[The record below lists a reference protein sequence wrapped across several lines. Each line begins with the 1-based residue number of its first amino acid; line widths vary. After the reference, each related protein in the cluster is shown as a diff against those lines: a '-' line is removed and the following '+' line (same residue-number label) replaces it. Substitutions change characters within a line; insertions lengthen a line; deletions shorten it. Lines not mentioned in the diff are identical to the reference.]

1 MMRFETISEIL
12 SEILSGWLAAL
23 TASPVWVWSAPALL
37 LGFLVDLAVGDPQ
50 GWPHLVRLFGRLIA
64 GLEQRLYPRENK
76 RRAGAV
82 LVVVVV
88 LAAGLVPA
96 ILLMLAWRLSPWVYL
111 GLETLLCWQ
120 CLAVKSLR
128 VESLRVYT
136 ALAAGDLPEARKALS
151 WIVGRDTDK
160 LDEAGVTRAA
170 VETVAENASDGVGA
184 PLFWLLVGGG
194 VLGCVYKAINTMD
207 SMLGYRNERY
217 QDFGR
222 FAAKLDDAANF
233 LPSRLCAGTM
243 VLSSALCGLDVRGAF
258 RIWRRDRHN
267 HASPNSAQTEA
278 VMAGAL
284 GVRLAGPAWYF
295 GCLHQKPFIGDDTRP
310 IQPGDILLAHRL
322 LYGTASLSLLAALFI
337 RGCLCA
343 AL

>member
-1 MMRFETISEIL
+1 MTGFAGTALDIL
-12 SEILSGWLAAL
+12 GAGNGNAAL
-23 TASPVWVWSAPALL
+23 FLAWATLALL
-37 LGFLVDLAVGDPQ
+37 LGFLLDLLVGDPQ

-64 GLEQRLYPRENK
+64 GLERRLYPWENK

-82 LVVVVV
+82 LVLVVV
-88 LAAGLVPA
+88 LTAGLVPA
-96 ILLMLAWRLSPWVYL
+96 ALLTLAWSLSPWVYL

-136 ALAAGDLPEARKALS
+136 ALAAGDLPGARKALS
-151 WIVGRDTDK
+151 WIVGRDTDP

-184 PLFWLLVGGG
+184 PLFWLMLGGS

-207 SMLGYRNERY
+207 SMLGYRNDRY
-217 QDFGR
+217 RDFGR
-222 FAAKLDDAANF
+222 CAARLDDAANF
-233 LPSRLCAGTM
+233 LPARLCAGGM
-243 VLSSALCGLDVRGAF
+243 LVASVLCGLDGRGAF
-258 RIWRRDRHN
+258 RIWRRDRRK

-284 GVRLAGPAWYF
+284 GVRLAGPAQYF
-295 GCLHQKPFIGDDTRP
+295 GCLHSKPYIGDDTRP

-322 LYGTASLSLLAALFI
+322 LYAAAVLSLLAVLLV
-337 RGCLCA
+337 RGCVCA

>member
-1 MMRFETISEIL
+1 MMQFETIAD
-12 SEILSGWLAAL
+12 GLAAL
-23 TASPVWVWSAPALL
+23 TAAPFPVWSALALL
-37 LGFLVDLAVGDPQ
+37 LGFLLDLVVGDPQ
-50 GWPHLVRLFGRLIA
+50 GWPHLVRLFGRLIT
-64 GLEQRLYPRENK
+64 GLERRLYPQENK

-88 LAAGLVPA
+88 LVAGFVPA
-96 ILLMLAWRLSPWVYL
+96 VLLTLAWWWSPWVYL
-111 GLETLLCWQ
+111 ALETLLCWQ

-184 PLFWLLVGGG
+184 PLFWLFWGGS

-217 QDFGR
+217 CDFGR
-222 FAAKLDDAANF
+222 WAAKLDDAANF
-233 LPSRLCAGTM
+233 LPARLCAGAM
-243 VLSSALCGLDVRGAF
+243 IVSGALCGLDARGAF
-258 RIWRRDRHN
+258 RIWRRDRRN

-284 GVRLAGPAWYF
+284 GVRLAGPARYF
-295 GCLHQKPFIGDDTRP
+295 GCLHQKPYIGDDTRP

-322 LYGTASLSLLAALFI
+322 LYITASLSLLVVFVL
-337 RGCLCA
+337 RGCVCA